1 MEDDIVHVALGK
13 NVKEYK
19 PMLAWAVWT
28 LKDSG
33 GKSICVIHVHQ
44 PAKMIP
50 MMGAKFPASSMKER
64 ELRAYREL
72 ERQNM
77 QKTLNEYLLICCQMG
92 VQAESRHIEMDSI
105 EEGIVELVCQLGI
118 RKLVMGTAAYS
129 KRTMDIKSKKARYVR
144 LQASKSCRIQFI
156 YKGRLVHTREGI
168 LDGADV
174 EVRPDQNSK
183 TEPSNYGRS
192 QSAGQNIGAAPT
204 SLAQVSFCSER
215 NTSID
220 YTVGSGTDI
229 SSLDGTEEFSTPRSR
244 SFTEGSFD
252 EWFESSRRYPPS
264 LDYSTCFSSRS
275 VDIARI
281 SSVSSEGSE
290 SSTFPQ
296 SIESPYCLS
305 PPSLLDG
312 SVDETLYAQLEKAM
326 AEAEH
331 ARREAFQEA
340 ERRAKAEKNAI
351 EAKRRAQVL
360 ESLRAE
366 ESKQRKEIEE
376 ALAKEKEEHEK
387 VKIQLNKVMEDL
399 WVALDKKSS
408 LESQIAESDKM
419 VEELELRIASVV
431 QLLQTCEK
439 ERNEFLVERDNA
451 IEAKRRA
458 QVLESLRAEESK
470 QRKEIEEALA
480 KEKEEHEKV
489 KIQLNKVMEDLWVAL
504 DKKSSLESQIAESD
518 KMVEELELR
527 IASVVQLL
535 QTCEKERNE
544 FLVERDNAI
553 EAKRRAQVLESL
565 CAEESKQ
572 RKEIEEALA
581 KEKEEHEKVNI
592 QLNKVMEDLRVALDK
607 KSSLESQIAESDEMV
622 EELELS
628 IASVV
633 ELLQTC
639 ERERDEFL
647 VERDNAI
654 KEAEEL
660 RRKKVESSSTR
671 MPQFSEFSYLEIDKA
686 TQNFDPF
693 LKIGEG
699 RHGNTYKGILREIQV
714 AIKVLHQ
721 RNLQDPSGFQSE
733 VDTLNK
739 LRHPNLVTLLGYC
752 QEVQALIYEYLP
764 NGSLEDRLSC
774 KDNTAPLSWQIRIC
788 IATELC
794 SALIFLHSCKPF
806 SVLHGDLTP
815 AKVLLDANFV
825 SKLCDF
831 ERCRLLSRDLSSNN
845 ITLRRKTEL
854 KDTSFAH
861 LDPQYHS
868 TGELTLESDVYSFGI
883 TLLQLLT
890 GRPPWGITN
899 DVKHALDAGKLEDLL
914 DPLAGDWP
922 FEQAKQLA
930 HLALSCSEVYRE
942 NRLDLALDVWP
953 VLEPMREDLCGDS
966 SSLQLSTKEHSE
978 PPPYFL
984 CPISQDVMEDPH
996 VAADGF
1002 TYEEKV
1008 LREWFDGGHDTS
1020 PMTNLKLEHCNLVP
1034 NYALR
1039 SAIQEWQQKL

>member
-1 MEDDIVHVALGK
+1 MEDNIVHVALGK

-19 PMLAWAVWT
+19 PILAWAVWA
-28 LKDSG
+28 LKNSG
-33 GKSICVIHVHQ
+33 GKTICVIHVHQ

-50 MMGAKFPASSMKER
+50 MMGAKFPANTMKER

-72 ERQNM
+72 ERQKM
-77 QKTLNEYLLICCQMG
+77 QKILDEYLLICRQMG
-92 VQAESRHIEMDSI
+92 VQAESRHIEMESI

-156 YKGRLVHTREGI
+156 CKGRLVHTREGI

-174 EVRPDQNSK
+174 EVRPNQNCK

-215 NTSID
+215 NASI
-220 YTVGSGTDI
+220 YYSVGSGTDI
-229 SSLDGTEEFSTPRSR
+229 SSLDCTEEFSTPRSR
-244 SFTEGSFD
+244 SVTEGSSD

-264 LDYSTCFSSRS
+264 LDYSKCSASRS

-281 SSVSSEGSE
+281 SSVRSEGSE
-290 SSTFPQ
+290 LSTFPQ

-340 ERRAKAEKNAI
+340 ERRAKVEKNAI

-360 ESLRAE
+360 ESLCAE
-366 ESKQRKEIEE
+366 ELKQRKEIEE

-387 VKIQLNKVMEDL
+387 VKIQLNKVMGDL
-399 WVALDKKSS
+399 QVALDKKSS
-408 LESQIAESDKM
+408 LECK
-419 VEELELRIASVV
+419 
-431 QLLQTCEK
+431 
-439 ERNEFLVERDNA
+439 
-451 IEAKRRA
+451 
-458 QVLESLRAEESK
+458 
-470 QRKEIEEALA
+470 
-480 KEKEEHEKV
+480 
-489 KIQLNKVMEDLWVAL
+489 
-504 DKKSSLESQIAESD
+504 
-518 KMVEELELR
+518 
-527 IASVVQLL
+527 
-535 QTCEKERNE
+535 
-544 FLVERDNAI
+544 
-553 EAKRRAQVLESL
+553 
-565 CAEESKQ
+565 
-572 RKEIEEALA
+572 
-581 KEKEEHEKVNI
+581 
-592 QLNKVMEDLRVALDK
+592 
-607 KSSLESQIAESDEMV
+607 IAESDEMV

-628 IASVV
+628 IASVMQ
-633 ELLQTC
+633 LLQTC
-639 ERERDEFL
+639 EKERDEFL
-647 VERDNAI
+647 VGRDNAI

-693 LKIGEG
+693 LEIGEG

-714 AIKVLHQ
+714 AIKVPHQ
-721 RNLQDPSGFQSE
+721 RNLQDPLGFQSE

-739 LRHPNLVTLLGYC
+739 LRHPNLVTLIGYC

-774 KDNTAPLSWQIRIC
+774 KDNTPPLSWQIRIC

-831 ERCRLLSRDLSSNN
+831 GRCRLLSHDLSSNN
-845 ITLRRKTEL
+845 LTLRWKTEL
-854 KDTSFAH
+854 KDTSFAY
-861 LDPQYHS
+861 LDPQFHS

-890 GRPPWGITN
+890 GRPPRGLKKE
-899 DVKHALDAGKLEDLL
+899 VKYALDAGKLEDLL

-930 HLALSCSEVYRE
+930 HLALSCSEIYRE

-978 PPPYFL
+978 PPSYFL
-984 CPISQDVMEDPH
+984 CPISQDVMQNPH
-996 VAADGF
+996 VATDGF
-1002 TYEEKV
+1002 TYEEKF
-1008 LREWFDGGHDTS
+1008 LSEWFDGGHDTS

-1039 SAIQEWQQKL
+1039 SAIQEWQQKH

>member
-1 MEDDIVHVALGK
+1 MEDNIVHVALGK

-19 PMLAWAVWT
+19 PILAWAVWAI
-28 LKDSG
+28 KNSG
-33 GKSICVIHVHQ
+33 GRTIFVIHVHQ

-50 MMGAKFPASSMKER
+50 MMGAKFPANTMKER

-77 QKTLNEYLLICCQMG
+77 QKILDEYLLICRQMG
-92 VQAESRHIEMDSI
+92 VQAESRHIEMESI

-156 YKGRLVHTREGI
+156 CKGRLVHTREGI

-174 EVRPDQNSK
+174 EVRPNQNCK

-192 QSAGQNIGAAPT
+192 QSAGKNIGAAPT
-204 SLAQVSFCSER
+204 SLAQVSFSSER
-215 NTSID
+215 NASI
-220 YTVGSGTDI
+220 YYSVGSGTDI
-229 SSLDGTEEFSTPRSR
+229 SSLDCTEEFSTPRSR
-244 SFTEGSFD
+244 SVTEGSSD

-264 LDYSTCFSSRS
+264 LDYSKCSASRS

-281 SSVSSEGSE
+281 SSVRSEGSE
-290 SSTFPQ
+290 LSTFPQ

-340 ERRAKAEKNAI
+340 ERRANVEKNAI

-360 ESLRAE
+360 ESLCTE

-399 WVALDKKSS
+399 RVALDEKSS
-408 LESQIAESDKM
+408 LESQIAESDGM
-419 VEELELRIASVV
+419 VEELELSIASVV
-431 QLLQTCEK
+431 QLLQTCKK
-439 ERNEFLVERDNA
+439 ERDEFLVERDNA

-458 QVLESLRAEESK
+458 QVLESLCAEELK

-489 KIQLNKVMEDLWVAL
+489 KIQLNKVMGDL
-504 DKKSSLESQIAESD
+504 Q
-518 KMVEELELR
+518 
-527 IASVVQLL
+527 
-535 QTCEKERNE
+535 
-544 FLVERDNAI
+544 
-553 EAKRRAQVLESL
+553 
-565 CAEESKQ
+565 
-572 RKEIEEALA
+572 
-581 KEKEEHEKVNI
+581 
-592 QLNKVMEDLRVALDK
+592 VALDK

-628 IASVV
+628 IASVMQ
-633 ELLQTC
+633 LLQTC
-639 ERERDEFL
+639 EKERDEFL
-647 VERDNAI
+647 VGRDNAI

-693 LKIGEG
+693 LEIGEG

-714 AIKVLHQ
+714 AIKVPHQ
-721 RNLQDPSGFQSE
+721 RNLQDPLGFQSE

-739 LRHPNLVTLLGYC
+739 LRHPNLVTLIGYC

-774 KDNTAPLSWQIRIC
+774 KDNTPPLSWQIRIC

-831 ERCRLLSRDLSSNN
+831 GRCRLLSHDLSSNN
-845 ITLRRKTEL
+845 LTLRWKTEL
-854 KDTSFAH
+854 KDTSFAY
-861 LDPQYHS
+861 LDPQFHS

-890 GRPPWGITN
+890 GRPPRGLKKE
-899 DVKHALDAGKLEDLL
+899 VKYALDAGKLEDLL

-930 HLALSCSEVYRE
+930 HLALSCSEIYRE

-978 PPPYFL
+978 PPSYFL
-984 CPISQDVMEDPH
+984 CPISQDVMQNPH
-996 VAADGF
+996 VATDGF

-1039 SAIQEWQQKL
+1039 SAIQEWQQKH

>member
-1 MEDDIVHVALGK
+1 MEDNIVHVAVGK

-77 QKTLNEYLLICCQMG
+77 QKMLDEYLLICCQMG

-244 SFTEGSFD
+244 SVTEGSFD

-275 VDIARI
+275 VDIAQI

-312 SVDETLYAQLEKAM
+312 RVDETLYAQLEKAM

-331 ARREAFQEA
+331 ERREAFQEA

-419 VEELELRIASVV
+419 VEELELR
-431 QLLQTCEK
+431 
-439 ERNEFLVERDNA
+439 N
-451 IEAKRRA
+451 
-458 QVLESLRAEESK
+458 
-470 QRKEIEEALA
+470 
-480 KEKEEHEKV
+480 
-489 KIQLNKVMEDLWVAL
+489 
-504 DKKSSLESQIAESD
+504 
-518 KMVEELELR
+518 
-527 IASVVQLL
+527 ASVVQLL

-581 KEKEEHEKVNI
+581 KEKEEHGKVNI
-592 QLNKVMEDLRVALDK
+592 QLNKVMEDLRVALNK

-639 ERERDEFL
+639 EKERDEFL

-831 ERCRLLSRDLSSNN
+831 ERCRLLSHDPSSNN

-854 KDTSFAH
+854 KDTSCPY
-861 LDPQYHS
+861 LDPQFHS

-890 GRPPWGITN
+890 GRPPWGIIN

-953 VLEPMREDLCGDS
+953 VLEPMREDLCGDP
-966 SSLQLSTKEHSE
+966 SSLQLSTREHSE
-978 PPPYFL
+978 PPSYFL

-1002 TYEEKV
+1002 TYEERV

>member
-1 MEDDIVHVALGK
+1 MEDNIVHVAVGK

-77 QKTLNEYLLICCQMG
+77 QKMLDEYLLICCQMG

-244 SFTEGSFD
+244 SVTEGSFD

-275 VDIARI
+275 VDIAQI

-305 PPSLLDG
+305 PPSLLQDG
-312 SVDETLYAQLEKAM
+312 RVDETLYAQLEKAM

-331 ARREAFQEA
+331 ERREAFQEA

-419 VEELELRIASVV
+419 VEELELR
-431 QLLQTCEK
+431 
-439 ERNEFLVERDNA
+439 N
-451 IEAKRRA
+451 
-458 QVLESLRAEESK
+458 
-470 QRKEIEEALA
+470 
-480 KEKEEHEKV
+480 
-489 KIQLNKVMEDLWVAL
+489 
-504 DKKSSLESQIAESD
+504 
-518 KMVEELELR
+518 
-527 IASVVQLL
+527 ASVVQLL

-581 KEKEEHEKVNI
+581 KEKEEHGKVNI
-592 QLNKVMEDLRVALDK
+592 QLNKVMEDLRVALNK

-639 ERERDEFL
+639 EKERDEFL

-831 ERCRLLSRDLSSNN
+831 ERCRLLSHDPSSNN

-854 KDTSFAH
+854 KDTSCPY
-861 LDPQYHS
+861 LDPQFHS

-890 GRPPWGITN
+890 GRPPWGIIN

-953 VLEPMREDLCGDS
+953 VLEPMREDLCGDP
-966 SSLQLSTKEHSE
+966 SSLQLSTREHSE
-978 PPPYFL
+978 PPSYFL

-1002 TYEEKV
+1002 TYEERV

>member
-1 MEDDIVHVALGK
+1 MEDNIVHVALGK
-13 NVKEYK
+13 NLKEYK
-19 PMLAWAVWT
+19 PILAWAVWA
-28 LKDSG
+28 LKNSG
-33 GKSICVIHVHQ
+33 GKTICVIHVHQ

-77 QKTLNEYLLICCQMG
+77 QKILDEYLLICRQMG
-92 VQAESRHIEMDSI
+92 VHAESRHIEMESI

-156 YKGRLVHTREGI
+156 CKGRLVHTREGI

-174 EVRPDQNSK
+174 EVRPNQNCK

-215 NTSID
+215 NASID
-220 YTVGSGTDI
+220 YSVGSGTDI
-229 SSLDGTEEFSTPRSR
+229 SSLDVTEEFSTPRSR
-244 SFTEGSFD
+244 LTEGSSD
-252 EWFESSRRYPPS
+252 EWFESSGRYPPS
-264 LDYSTCFSSRS
+264 LDYSKCSSSRS

-281 SSVSSEGSE
+281 SSVRSEGSE
-290 SSTFPQ
+290 LSTFPQ

-340 ERRAKAEKNAI
+340 ERRAKVEKNAI

-360 ESLRAE
+360 ESLCAKESKQRTEIEEALAKEKEEHEEVKIQLNKVMEDLRVALDKKSSLESQIAESDEMVKELELRIASVVQLLQTCKKERDEFLVERDNAIEAKRRAQVLESLCTE

-387 VKIQLNKVMEDL
+387 VKIQLNKVMGDL
-399 WVALDKKSS
+399 QVALDNKTS
-408 LESQIAESDKM
+408 LESQIAESDEM

-439 ERNEFLVERDNA
+439 ER
-451 IEAKRRA
+451 
-458 QVLESLRAEESK
+458 
-470 QRKEIEEALA
+470 
-480 KEKEEHEKV
+480 
-489 KIQLNKVMEDLWVAL
+489 
-504 DKKSSLESQIAESD
+504 
-518 KMVEELELR
+518 
-527 IASVVQLL
+527 
-535 QTCEKERNE
+535 
-544 FLVERDNAI
+544 
-553 EAKRRAQVLESL
+553 
-565 CAEESKQ
+565 
-572 RKEIEEALA
+572 
-581 KEKEEHEKVNI
+581 
-592 QLNKVMEDLRVALDK
+592 
-607 KSSLESQIAESDEMV
+607 
-622 EELELS
+622 
-628 IASVV
+628 
-633 ELLQTC
+633 
-639 ERERDEFL
+639 DEFL
-647 VERDNAI
+647 VERDNAM

-660 RRKKVESSSTR
+660 RRKKVESSSTQ
-671 MPQFSEFSYLEIDKA
+671 MPQFSKFSYLEIDKA

-699 RHGNTYKGILREIQV
+699 RHGNTYKGILCEIQV

-733 VDTLNK
+733 VETLNK
-739 LRHPNLVTLLGYC
+739 LRHPNLVTLIGYC

-774 KDNTAPLSWQIRIC
+774 KDNTPPLSWQIRIC

-794 SALIFLHSCKPF
+794 SALIFLHSSKPF

-815 AKVLLDANFV
+815 AKVLLDANF
-825 SKLCDF
+825 F
-831 ERCRLLSRDLSSNN
+831 
-845 ITLRRKTEL
+845 
-854 KDTSFAH
+854 
-861 LDPQYHS
+861 HS

-890 GRPPWGITN
+890 GRPPWGIAN

-930 HLALSCSEVYRE
+930 HLALSCSEMYGE

-966 SSLQLSTKEHSE
+966 SSLQLSTKEHFE
-978 PPPYFL
+978 PPSYFL
-984 CPISQDVMEDPH
+984 CPISQDVMQDPH

>member
-1 MEDDIVHVALGK
+1 MEDNIVHVAVGK

-77 QKTLNEYLLICCQMG
+77 QKMLDEYLLICCQMG

-244 SFTEGSFD
+244 SVTEGSFD

-275 VDIARI
+275 VDIAQI

-312 SVDETLYAQLEKAM
+312 RVDETLYAQLEKAM

-331 ARREAFQEA
+331 ERREAFQEA
-340 ERRAKAEKNAI
+340 ERRAKAEK
-351 EAKRRAQVL
+351 
-360 ESLRAE
+360 
-366 ESKQRKEIEE
+366 
-376 ALAKEKEEHEK
+376 
-387 VKIQLNKVMEDL
+387 
-399 WVALDKKSS
+399 
-408 LESQIAESDKM
+408 
-419 VEELELRIASVV
+419 
-431 QLLQTCEK
+431 
-439 ERNEFLVERDNA
+439 
-451 IEAKRRA
+451 
-458 QVLESLRAEESK
+458 
-470 QRKEIEEALA
+470 
-480 KEKEEHEKV
+480 
-489 KIQLNKVMEDLWVAL
+489 
-504 DKKSSLESQIAESD
+504 
-518 KMVEELELR
+518 
-527 IASVVQLL
+527 
-535 QTCEKERNE
+535 
-544 FLVERDNAI
+544 NAI

-581 KEKEEHEKVNI
+581 KEKEEHGKVNI

-639 ERERDEFL
+639 EKERDEFL

-831 ERCRLLSRDLSSNN
+831 ERCRLLSHDPSSNN

-854 KDTSFAH
+854 KDTSCPY
-861 LDPQYHS
+861 LDPQFHS

-890 GRPPWGITN
+890 GRPPWGIIN

-953 VLEPMREDLCGDS
+953 VLEPMREDLCGDP
-966 SSLQLSTKEHSE
+966 SSLQLSTREHSE
-978 PPPYFL
+978 PPSYFL

-1002 TYEEKV
+1002 TYEERV

>member
-1 MEDDIVHVALGK
+1 MEDNIVHVAVGK

-77 QKTLNEYLLICCQMG
+77 QKMLDEYLLICCQMG

-244 SFTEGSFD
+244 SVTEGSFD

-275 VDIARI
+275 VDIAQI

-312 SVDETLYAQLEKAM
+312 RVDETLYAQLEKAM

-331 ARREAFQEA
+331 ERREAFQEA
-340 ERRAKAEKNAI
+340 ERRAKAEK
-351 EAKRRAQVL
+351 
-360 ESLRAE
+360 
-366 ESKQRKEIEE
+366 
-376 ALAKEKEEHEK
+376 
-387 VKIQLNKVMEDL
+387 
-399 WVALDKKSS
+399 
-408 LESQIAESDKM
+408 
-419 VEELELRIASVV
+419 
-431 QLLQTCEK
+431 
-439 ERNEFLVERDNA
+439 
-451 IEAKRRA
+451 
-458 QVLESLRAEESK
+458 
-470 QRKEIEEALA
+470 
-480 KEKEEHEKV
+480 
-489 KIQLNKVMEDLWVAL
+489 
-504 DKKSSLESQIAESD
+504 
-518 KMVEELELR
+518 
-527 IASVVQLL
+527 
-535 QTCEKERNE
+535 
-544 FLVERDNAI
+544 NAI

-581 KEKEEHEKVNI
+581 KEKEEHGKVNI
-592 QLNKVMEDLRVALDK
+592 QLNKVMEDLRVALNK

-639 ERERDEFL
+639 EKERDEFL

-831 ERCRLLSRDLSSNN
+831 ERCRLLSHDPSSNN

-854 KDTSFAH
+854 KDTSCPY
-861 LDPQYHS
+861 LDPQFHS

-890 GRPPWGITN
+890 GRPPWGIIN

-953 VLEPMREDLCGDS
+953 VLEPMREDLCGDP
-966 SSLQLSTKEHSE
+966 SSLQLSTREHSE
-978 PPPYFL
+978 PPSYFL

-1002 TYEEKV
+1002 TYEERV

>member
-1 MEDDIVHVALGK
+1 MEDNIVHVAVGK

-77 QKTLNEYLLICCQMG
+77 QKMLDEYLLICCQMG

-244 SFTEGSFD
+244 SVTEGSFD

-312 SVDETLYAQLEKAM
+312 RVDETLYAQLEKAM

-399 WVALDKKSS
+399 WVA
-408 LESQIAESDKM
+408 
-419 VEELELRIASVV
+419 
-431 QLLQTCEK
+431 
-439 ERNEFLVERDNA
+439 F
-451 IEAKRRA
+451 
-458 QVLESLRAEESK
+458 
-470 QRKEIEEALA
+470 
-480 KEKEEHEKV
+480 
-489 KIQLNKVMEDLWVAL
+489 

-581 KEKEEHEKVNI
+581 KEKEEHGKVNI

-639 ERERDEFL
+639 EKERDEIL

-831 ERCRLLSRDLSSNN
+831 ERCRLLSHDLSSNN

-899 DVKHALDAGKLEDLL
+899 YVKHALDAGKLEDLL

-922 FEQAKQLA
+922 FEKAKQLA

-953 VLEPMREDLCGDS
+953 VLEPMREDLCGDP

-978 PPPYFL
+978 PPSYFL

-1002 TYEEKV
+1002 TYEEKE

-1034 NYALR
+1034 NFALR
-1039 SAIQEWQQKL
+1039 SAIQDWQQKL

>member
-1 MEDDIVHVALGK
+1 MEDNIVHVAVGK

-77 QKTLNEYLLICCQMG
+77 QKMLDEYLLICCQMG

-129 KRTMDIKSKKARYVR
+129 KYNHQTD
-144 LQASKSCRIQFI
+144 FW
-156 YKGRLVHTREGI
+156 
-168 LDGADV
+168 
-174 EVRPDQNSK
+174 
-183 TEPSNYGRS
+183 
-192 QSAGQNIGAAPT
+192 
-204 SLAQVSFCSER
+204 
-215 NTSID
+215 
-220 YTVGSGTDI
+220 SGTDI

-244 SFTEGSFD
+244 SVTEGSFD

-275 VDIARI
+275 VDIAQI

-312 SVDETLYAQLEKAM
+312 RVDETLYAQLEKAM

-331 ARREAFQEA
+331 ERREAFQEA
-340 ERRAKAEKNAI
+340 ERRAKAEK
-351 EAKRRAQVL
+351 
-360 ESLRAE
+360 
-366 ESKQRKEIEE
+366 
-376 ALAKEKEEHEK
+376 
-387 VKIQLNKVMEDL
+387 
-399 WVALDKKSS
+399 
-408 LESQIAESDKM
+408 
-419 VEELELRIASVV
+419 
-431 QLLQTCEK
+431 
-439 ERNEFLVERDNA
+439 
-451 IEAKRRA
+451 
-458 QVLESLRAEESK
+458 
-470 QRKEIEEALA
+470 
-480 KEKEEHEKV
+480 
-489 KIQLNKVMEDLWVAL
+489 
-504 DKKSSLESQIAESD
+504 
-518 KMVEELELR
+518 
-527 IASVVQLL
+527 
-535 QTCEKERNE
+535 
-544 FLVERDNAI
+544 NAI

-581 KEKEEHEKVNI
+581 KEKEEHGKVNI

-639 ERERDEFL
+639 EKERDEFL

-831 ERCRLLSRDLSSNN
+831 ERCRLLSHDPSSNN

-854 KDTSFAH
+854 KDTSCPY
-861 LDPQYHS
+861 LDPQFHS

-890 GRPPWGITN
+890 GRPPWGIIN

-953 VLEPMREDLCGDS
+953 VLEPMREDLCGDP
-966 SSLQLSTKEHSE
+966 SSLQLSTREHSE
-978 PPPYFL
+978 PPSYFL

-1002 TYEEKV
+1002 TYEERV

>member
-1 MEDDIVHVALGK
+1 MEDNIVHVALGK
-13 NVKEYK
+13 NLKEYK
-19 PMLAWAVWT
+19 PILAWAVWA
-28 LKDSG
+28 LKNSG
-33 GKSICVIHVHQ
+33 GKTICVIHVHQ

-77 QKTLNEYLLICCQMG
+77 QKILDEYLLICRQMG
-92 VQAESRHIEMDSI
+92 VHAESRHIEMESI

-156 YKGRLVHTREGI
+156 CKGRLVHTREGI

-174 EVRPDQNSK
+174 EVRPNQNCK

-215 NTSID
+215 NASID
-220 YTVGSGTDI
+220 YSVGSGTDI
-229 SSLDGTEEFSTPRSR
+229 SSLDVTEEFSTPRSR
-244 SFTEGSFD
+244 LTEGSSD
-252 EWFESSRRYPPS
+252 EWFESSGRYPPS
-264 LDYSTCFSSRS
+264 LDYSKCSSSRS

-281 SSVSSEGSE
+281 SSVRSEGSE
-290 SSTFPQ
+290 LSTFPQ

-340 ERRAKAEKNAI
+340 ERRAKVEKNAI

-360 ESLRAE
+360 ESLCAKESKQRTEIEEALAKEKEEHEEVKIQLNKVMEDLRVALDKKSSLESQIAESDEMVKELELRIASVVQLLQTCKKERDEFLVERDNAIEAKRRHNLQAQVLESLCTE

-387 VKIQLNKVMEDL
+387 VKIQLNKVMGDL
-399 WVALDKKSS
+399 QVALDNKTS
-408 LESQIAESDKM
+408 LESQIAESDEM

-439 ERNEFLVERDNA
+439 ER
-451 IEAKRRA
+451 
-458 QVLESLRAEESK
+458 
-470 QRKEIEEALA
+470 
-480 KEKEEHEKV
+480 
-489 KIQLNKVMEDLWVAL
+489 
-504 DKKSSLESQIAESD
+504 
-518 KMVEELELR
+518 
-527 IASVVQLL
+527 
-535 QTCEKERNE
+535 
-544 FLVERDNAI
+544 
-553 EAKRRAQVLESL
+553 
-565 CAEESKQ
+565 
-572 RKEIEEALA
+572 
-581 KEKEEHEKVNI
+581 
-592 QLNKVMEDLRVALDK
+592 
-607 KSSLESQIAESDEMV
+607 
-622 EELELS
+622 
-628 IASVV
+628 
-633 ELLQTC
+633 
-639 ERERDEFL
+639 DEFL
-647 VERDNAI
+647 VERDNAM

-660 RRKKVESSSTR
+660 RRKKVESSSTQ
-671 MPQFSEFSYLEIDKA
+671 MPQFSKFSYLEIDKA

-699 RHGNTYKGILREIQV
+699 RHGNTYKGILCEIQV

-733 VDTLNK
+733 VETLNK
-739 LRHPNLVTLLGYC
+739 LRHPNLVTLIGYC

-774 KDNTAPLSWQIRIC
+774 KDNTPPLSWQIRIC

-794 SALIFLHSCKPF
+794 SALIFLHSSKPF

-825 SKLCDF
+825 SKLNF
-831 ERCRLLSRDLSSNN
+831 GSSIQQESLL
-845 ITLRRKTEL
+845 
-854 KDTSFAH
+854 
-861 LDPQYHS
+861 
-868 TGELTLESDVYSFGI
+868 
-883 TLLQLLT
+883 
-890 GRPPWGITN
+890 
-899 DVKHALDAGKLEDLL
+899 
-914 DPLAGDWP
+914 
-922 FEQAKQLA
+922 
-930 HLALSCSEVYRE
+930 
-942 NRLDLALDVWP
+942 
-953 VLEPMREDLCGDS
+953 
-966 SSLQLSTKEHSE
+966 
-978 PPPYFL
+978 
-984 CPISQDVMEDPH
+984 
-996 VAADGF
+996 
-1002 TYEEKV
+1002 
-1008 LREWFDGGHDTS
+1008 
-1020 PMTNLKLEHCNLVP
+1020 
-1034 NYALR
+1034 
-1039 SAIQEWQQKL
+1039 

>member
-1 MEDDIVHVALGK
+1 MEDNIVHVALGK

-19 PMLAWAVWT
+19 PILAWAVWA
-28 LKDSG
+28 LKNSG
-33 GKSICVIHVHQ
+33 GKTICVIHVHQ

-50 MMGAKFPASSMKER
+50 MMGAKFPANTMKER

-72 ERQNM
+72 ERQKM
-77 QKTLNEYLLICCQMG
+77 QKILDEYLLICRQMG
-92 VQAESRHIEMDSI
+92 VQAESRHIEMESI

-156 YKGRLVHTREGI
+156 CKGRLVHTREGI

-174 EVRPDQNSK
+174 EVRPNQNCK

-215 NTSID
+215 NASI
-220 YTVGSGTDI
+220 YYSVGSGTDI
-229 SSLDGTEEFSTPRSR
+229 SSLDCTEEFSTPRSR
-244 SFTEGSFD
+244 SVTEGSSD

-264 LDYSTCFSSRS
+264 LDYSKCSASRS

-281 SSVSSEGSE
+281 SSVRSEGSE
-290 SSTFPQ
+290 LSTFPQ

-340 ERRAKAEKNAI
+340 ERRAKVEKNAI

-360 ESLRAE
+360 ESLCTE

-399 WVALDKKSS
+399 RVALDKKSS
-408 LESQIAESDKM
+408 LESQIAESDGM

-431 QLLQTCEK
+431 QLLQTCKK
-439 ERNEFLVERDNA
+439 ERDEFLVERDKA

-458 QVLESLRAEESK
+458 QVLESLCAEELK

-489 KIQLNKVMEDLWVAL
+489 KIQLNKVMGDLQVAL
-504 DKKSSLESQIAESD
+504 DKKSSLEC
-518 KMVEELELR
+518 K
-527 IASVVQLL
+527 
-535 QTCEKERNE
+535 
-544 FLVERDNAI
+544 
-553 EAKRRAQVLESL
+553 
-565 CAEESKQ
+565 
-572 RKEIEEALA
+572 
-581 KEKEEHEKVNI
+581 
-592 QLNKVMEDLRVALDK
+592 
-607 KSSLESQIAESDEMV
+607 IAESDEMV

-628 IASVV
+628 IASVMQ
-633 ELLQTC
+633 LLQTC
-639 ERERDEFL
+639 EKERDEFL
-647 VERDNAI
+647 VGRDNAI

-693 LKIGEG
+693 LEIGEG

-714 AIKVLHQ
+714 AIKVPHQ
-721 RNLQDPSGFQSE
+721 RNLQDPLGFQSE

-739 LRHPNLVTLLGYC
+739 LRHPNLVTLIGYC

-774 KDNTAPLSWQIRIC
+774 KDNTPPLSWQIRIC

-831 ERCRLLSRDLSSNN
+831 GRCRLLSHDLSSNN
-845 ITLRRKTEL
+845 LTLRWKTEL
-854 KDTSFAH
+854 KDTSFAY
-861 LDPQYHS
+861 LDPQFHS

-890 GRPPWGITN
+890 GRPPRGLKKE
-899 DVKHALDAGKLEDLL
+899 VKYALDAGKLEDLL

-930 HLALSCSEVYRE
+930 HLALSCSEIYRE

-978 PPPYFL
+978 PPSYFL
-984 CPISQDVMEDPH
+984 CPISQDVMQNPH
-996 VAADGF
+996 VATDGF
-1002 TYEEKV
+1002 TYEEKF
-1008 LREWFDGGHDTS
+1008 LSEWFDGGHDTS

-1039 SAIQEWQQKL
+1039 SAIQEWQQKH

>member
-1 MEDDIVHVALGK
+1 MEDNIVHVALGK
-13 NVKEYK
+13 NLKEYK
-19 PMLAWAVWT
+19 PILAWAVWA
-28 LKDSG
+28 LKNSG
-33 GKSICVIHVHQ
+33 GKTICVIHVHQ

-77 QKTLNEYLLICCQMG
+77 QKILDEYLLICRQMG
-92 VQAESRHIEMDSI
+92 VHAESRHIEMESI

-156 YKGRLVHTREGI
+156 CKGRLVHTREGI

-174 EVRPDQNSK
+174 EVRPNQNCK

-215 NTSID
+215 NASID
-220 YTVGSGTDI
+220 YSVGSGTDI
-229 SSLDGTEEFSTPRSR
+229 SSLDVTEEFSTPRSR
-244 SFTEGSFD
+244 LTEGSSD
-252 EWFESSRRYPPS
+252 EWFESSGRYPPS
-264 LDYSTCFSSRS
+264 LDYSKCSSSRS

-281 SSVSSEGSE
+281 SSVRSEGSE
-290 SSTFPQ
+290 LSTFPQ

-340 ERRAKAEKNAI
+340 ERRAKVEKNAI

-360 ESLRAE
+360 ESLCAKESKQRTEIEEALAKEKEEHEEVKIQLNKVMEDLRVALDKKSSLESQIAESDEMVKELELRIASVVQLLQTCKKERDEFLVERDNAIEAKRRAQVLESLCTE

-387 VKIQLNKVMEDL
+387 VKIQLNKVMGDL
-399 WVALDKKSS
+399 QVALDNKTS
-408 LESQIAESDKM
+408 LESQIAESDEM

-439 ERNEFLVERDNA
+439 ER
-451 IEAKRRA
+451 
-458 QVLESLRAEESK
+458 
-470 QRKEIEEALA
+470 
-480 KEKEEHEKV
+480 
-489 KIQLNKVMEDLWVAL
+489 
-504 DKKSSLESQIAESD
+504 
-518 KMVEELELR
+518 
-527 IASVVQLL
+527 
-535 QTCEKERNE
+535 
-544 FLVERDNAI
+544 
-553 EAKRRAQVLESL
+553 
-565 CAEESKQ
+565 
-572 RKEIEEALA
+572 
-581 KEKEEHEKVNI
+581 
-592 QLNKVMEDLRVALDK
+592 
-607 KSSLESQIAESDEMV
+607 
-622 EELELS
+622 
-628 IASVV
+628 
-633 ELLQTC
+633 
-639 ERERDEFL
+639 DEFL
-647 VERDNAI
+647 VERDNAM

-660 RRKKVESSSTR
+660 RRKKVESSSTQ
-671 MPQFSEFSYLEIDKA
+671 MPQFSKFSYLEIDKA

-699 RHGNTYKGILREIQV
+699 RHGNTYKGILCEIQV

-733 VDTLNK
+733 VETLNK
-739 LRHPNLVTLLGYC
+739 LRHPNLVTLIGYC

-774 KDNTAPLSWQIRIC
+774 KDNTPPLSWQIRIC

-794 SALIFLHSCKPF
+794 SALIFLHSSKPF

-825 SKLCDF
+825 SKLNF
-831 ERCRLLSRDLSSNN
+831 GSSIQQESLL
-845 ITLRRKTEL
+845 
-854 KDTSFAH
+854 
-861 LDPQYHS
+861 
-868 TGELTLESDVYSFGI
+868 
-883 TLLQLLT
+883 
-890 GRPPWGITN
+890 
-899 DVKHALDAGKLEDLL
+899 
-914 DPLAGDWP
+914 
-922 FEQAKQLA
+922 
-930 HLALSCSEVYRE
+930 
-942 NRLDLALDVWP
+942 
-953 VLEPMREDLCGDS
+953 
-966 SSLQLSTKEHSE
+966 
-978 PPPYFL
+978 
-984 CPISQDVMEDPH
+984 
-996 VAADGF
+996 
-1002 TYEEKV
+1002 
-1008 LREWFDGGHDTS
+1008 
-1020 PMTNLKLEHCNLVP
+1020 
-1034 NYALR
+1034 
-1039 SAIQEWQQKL
+1039 